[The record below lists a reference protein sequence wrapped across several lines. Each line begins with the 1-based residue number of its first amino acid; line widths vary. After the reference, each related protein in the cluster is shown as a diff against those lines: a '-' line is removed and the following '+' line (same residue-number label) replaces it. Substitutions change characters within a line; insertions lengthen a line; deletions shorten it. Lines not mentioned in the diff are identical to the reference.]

1 LVRILASDGIPKCL
15 LKRPKQRKNPLNKP
29 MGRMDLKMGNAPNP
43 VVTEMIVETDAV
55 PRCVEA
61 PGMEGT
67 VAVEAPE

>member
-1 LVRILASDGIPKCL
+1 
-15 LKRPKQRKNPLNKP
+15 